1 MERTRTT
8 VRLTAL
14 AGVVMLVAACAT
26 GGGATT
32 APSAAPSAAASAAA
46 SEAAPSTAAMY
57 TIGYSNGGGV
67 GNGFREEQVCTAK
80 AEALASGK
88 VSTLTTIHRN
98 TDAAG
103 QLQDIRDLITKGV
116 KAIVF
121 NPNDPD
127 ALNPALDEAQA
138 AGIKTVSVDAYV
150 TNPDTYQLFN
160 NQVKYAELGAKWLFD
175 KLGGKGTVWYQR
187 GFAGAGADT
196 DRDTGFQN
204 VLKDYPNITVLPN
217 KQGVA
222 TQWDP
227 AITTQ
232 VTNDFIASGDYDKA
246 TGIWTSGMDVETIDA
261 IKAAGKKFIP
271 LVGTDRGGSVTKA
284 LDATNYPGLDFS
296 ELARDVRREVLVPL
310 LGHDHVVLDAHADA
324 SVFLGHREIVGLER
338 LLADAVEASAA
349 RRLVS
354 HLREALFGRGHGL
367 EHVDVHRERA
377 AVELVRARVPPPAP
391 RSLLRCDELLPCRV
405 DGGVA
410 DHLLAHLG
418 RELTCRRVRLRDL
431 RRGGTR
437 RHRRGRDRNREEHR
451 ARGHDRAHHR
461 IVTVSV
467 SVTWSTS
474 VSRALATTRQSPA
487 MGMLKPGDR

>member
-1 MERTRTT
+1 
-8 VRLTAL
+8 LFGAL
-14 AGVVMLVAACAT
+14 GVVAIVAAACSST
-26 GGGATT
+26 GATPS
-32 APSAAPSAAASAAA
+32 PSASSPAVSAPASAPAGSQAA
-46 SEAAPSTAAMY
+46 GGKQWK
-57 TIGYSNGGGV
+57 IGYSNGGGV

-80 AEALASGK
+80 AEALASGQ
-88 VSTLTTIHRN
+88 VSQLTTIHRN

-103 QLQDIRDLITKGV
+103 QLQDIRDLIAAGV
-116 KAIVF
+116 DAIVF
-121 NPNDPD
+121 NPNDPA
-127 ALNPALDEAQA
+127 ALNPALEEAKA
-138 AGIKTVSVDAYV
+138 AGIKTVAVDQFV

-296 ELARDVRREVLVPL
+296 AVTNTAAVGGAGVALALKLLNGETVQTDPTAAQPNTVL
-310 LGHDHVVLDAHADA
+310 LDP
-324 SVFLGHREIVGLER
+324 V
-338 LLADAVEASAA
+338 LADNLTDAGKATLQSWLVNGLDPAWPLGLKVEGYTHYTPEQAIACK
-349 RRLVS
+349 
-354 HLREALFGRGHGL
+354 GPN
-367 EHVDVHRERA
+367 D
-377 AVELVRARVPPPAP
+377 
-391 RSLLRCDELLPCRV
+391 
-405 DGGVA
+405 
-410 DHLLAHLG
+410 
-418 RELTCRRVRLRDL
+418 
-431 RRGGTR
+431 
-437 RHRRGRDRNREEHR
+437 
-451 ARGHDRAHHR
+451 
-461 IVTVSV
+461 
-467 SVTWSTS
+467 
-474 VSRALATTRQSPA
+474 
-487 MGMLKPGDR
+487 